1 MGDTD
6 VDTKS
11 VSGTLHSTKRSQCQ
25 HRVYN
30 AATLLRH
37 EHTANR
43 VFRRVAGLLPS
54 GSRPEAMVVWG
65 VARKPVPSMYY
76 TLIRKGR
83 EVHTRA
89 K

>member
-25 HRVYN
+25 HRVYD

-43 VFRRVAGLLPS
+43 VFRRVAGLLTS

-65 VARKPVPSMYY
+65 VARSAEHVPR
-76 TLIRKGR
+76 TDQERKGSSY
-83 EVHTRA
+83 TC
-89 K
+89 